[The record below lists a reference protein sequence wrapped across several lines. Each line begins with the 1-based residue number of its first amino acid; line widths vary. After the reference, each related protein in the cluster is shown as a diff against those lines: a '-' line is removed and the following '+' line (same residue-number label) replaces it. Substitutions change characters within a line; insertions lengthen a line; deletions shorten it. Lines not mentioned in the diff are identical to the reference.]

1 MNTPFQ
7 RSRKA
12 ATLSALFL
20 LMLASACEGPQGD
33 PGPVGPAGPQGA
45 QGPQGATGA
54 ANVRYSDWVNV
65 TFAGS
70 GSTYTG
76 NLTAAPLTQD
86 VLDKADIRVYWK
98 DGSRVITLPYAQI
111 LGGTTY
117 TVHQRF
123 YVGRIELVSSYA
135 LGSQSMRYVVIPGG
149 SALRMALNLDD
160 YEAVKKAFNL
170 PD

>member
-7 RSRKA
+7 LSRKA
-12 ATLSALFL
+12 ALRVALL
-20 LMLASACEGPQGD
+20 LTLASACKGPQGD
-33 PGPVGPAGPQGA
+33 PGPAGPAGPQGA
-45 QGPQGATGA
+45 QGPQGAVGT
-54 ANVRYSDWVNV
+54 ANVRYSDWTNV
-65 TFAGS
+65 TFSGS

-98 DGSRVITLPYAQI
+98 EGGRVITLPYAQVS
-111 LGGTTY
+111 GSTTY

-135 LGSQSMRYVVIPGG
+135 FGSQSMRYVIIPGG
-149 SALRMALNLDD
+149 SALRLALNLDD